1 MPKHADRA
9 KQFMPFAALTGYYS
23 LVEEKEVINEPRKER
38 TEEENIA
45 LSQKALQLYKGMKV
59 KIKYYRNG
67 GYTSVN
73 GIISEVNLP
82 IRYIS
87 VDNLKIPLDD
97 IYEIEK
103 E

>member
-1 MPKHADRA
+1 MSKHADRA

-23 LVEEKEVINEPRKER
+23 LVEEKEVIYEPRKER
-38 TEEENIA
+38 TEEENTA
-45 LSQKALQLYKGMKV
+45 LSRKALQLYKGMKV